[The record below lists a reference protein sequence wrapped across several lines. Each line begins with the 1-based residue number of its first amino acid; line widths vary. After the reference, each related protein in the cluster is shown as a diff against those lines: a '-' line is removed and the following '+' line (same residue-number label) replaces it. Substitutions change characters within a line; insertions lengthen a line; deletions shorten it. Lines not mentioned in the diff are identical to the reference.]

1 MSYVR
6 LATIA
11 ASQGQVAKEQS
22 LIRRAIDECVK
33 ANRDGCFASDLQAL
47 VSKVDSKWLVK

>member
-6 LATIA
+6 LAAIA

-22 LIRRAIDECVK
+22 LMGRAIDECVK

-47 VSKVDSKWLVK
+47 VGKVDSKWLVK